1 MEIEIIKAAKLKEKP
16 TDESGLGFGKVF
28 TDHMFLMEYDEG
40 KGWHDARIQPYTKL
54 MIDPASAVLHYAQ
67 EIFEGLKA
75 YRTPNNDVQLFRP
88 RDNAV
93 RLNKS
98 AHRMVMPEIDPDFN
112 VEVMKKLVAIERDWV
127 PHMEGTSLYLRP
139 TMIADGA
146 ELGVH
151 ASKRY
156 LYYII
161 CAASGMY
168 YTKGFAPVRIYVEDS
183 YVRAVRGG
191 VGGSKTGGN
200 YASSLRASEEAK
212 EKGFSQ
218 VLWLDA
224 VEHKY
229 VQEVGAMNM
238 MFLLGDT
245 VCTAPIDGSIL
256 DGITRRSV
264 LQLVKDMGYKVEE
277 RPISI
282 DELYVAGE
290 RGLLKEAFGT
300 GTAAIISPVSE
311 LFYKGQS
318 LILNGGKIG
327 TLTQKLYDTLIGIQR
342 GAIEDPYGWT
352 VKI

>member
-1 MEIEIIKAAKLKEKP
+1 MEIDIIKAAQWKQKP
-16 TDESGLGFGKVF
+16 ADEEGLGFGKIF
-28 TDHMFLMEYDEG
+28 TDHMFIMEYDEG
-40 KGWHDARIQPYTKL
+40 QGWHDARIQPYARL
-54 MIDPASAVLHYAQ
+54 SIDPASAVLHYAQ

-75 YRTPNNDVQLFRP
+75 YRTPAGDVQLFRP

-112 VEVMKKLVAIERDWV
+112 VEAMRKLVDLERAWV
-127 PHMEGTSLYLRP
+127 PHAEGTSLYLRP

-168 YTKGFAPVRIYVEDS
+168 YTKGFAPVRIYVEDN

-191 VGGSKTGGN
+191 VGSAKTGGN
-200 YASSLRASEEAK
+200 YAASLRASEEAK
-212 EKGFSQ
+212 ANGYSQ

-238 MFLLGDT
+238 MFVLGDT
-245 VCTAPIDGSIL
+245 VCTAPLDGSIL

-264 LQLVKDMGYKVEE
+264 LTLVKDMGYKVEE
-277 RPISI
+277 RPVSI
-282 DELYVAGE
+282 DELYAAGE
-290 RGLLKEAFGT
+290 NGLLKEAFGT
-300 GTAAIISPVSE
+300 GTAAIITPVSE
-311 LFYKGQS
+311 FCHKGRC

-327 TLTQKLYDTLIGIQR
+327 ALTQKVYDTLTGIQR
-342 GAIEDPYGWT
+342 GAIPDPYGWT
-352 VKI
+352 LKV

>member
-1 MEIEIIKAAKLKEKP
+1 MEIHIRKAATLKQKP
-16 TDESGLGFGKVF
+16 QDEGSLGFGKIF

-40 KGWHDARIQPYTKL
+40 RGWHDARIQPYGKL
-54 MIDPASAVLHYAQ
+54 EVDPASPVLHYAQ

-75 YRTPNNDVQLFRP
+75 YRTPQGEVQLFRP

-93 RLNKS
+93 RLNIS
-98 AHRMVMPEIDPDFN
+98 AHRMCMPDIDPDFN
-112 VEVMKKLVAIERDWV
+112 VEAMKALVNLERDWV
-127 PHMEGTSLYLRP
+127 PYTEGTSLYLRP
-139 TMIADGA
+139 TMISDGA

-156 LYYII
+156 LYFII

-191 VGGSKTGGN
+191 VGGAKTGGN
-200 YASSLRASEEAK
+200 YAASLRASEEAR
-212 EKGFSQ
+212 EKGYSQ

-238 MFLLGDT
+238 MFLIGDT

-256 DGITRRSV
+256 DGSTRRSV
-264 LQLVKDMGYKVEE
+264 LQLVKDMGYRVEE
-277 RPISI
+277 RPISVE
-282 DELYVAGE
+282 ELYEAGE
-290 RGLLKEAFGT
+290 SGFLKEAFGT
-300 GTAAIISPVSE
+300 GTAAIITPVSE
-311 LFYKGQS
+311 LCYQNKP
-318 LILNGGKIG
+318 LILSGGGIG
-327 TLTQKLYDTLIGIQR
+327 ELTRKVYDTLTGIQR
-342 GAIEDPYGWT
+342 GAVNDPYGWT